1 MHQASISPTQE
12 MHILRNLSHLGH
24 YLYITRGCRGG
35 QQFILTALYREGD
48 MTQKDLLAKTKNA
61 SASLS
66 EMVSKL
72 EAKGLIERTRVDKDR
87 RQTLLSLTKEG
98 RKQAQKAQES
108 IESFE
113 SQALSVLSDEEK
125 TVFCGYLDRLVEHW
139 DTCIKDEKGETTCQK
154 K

>member
-1 MHQASISPTQE
+1 MHQASTSPTQE
-12 MHILRNLSHLGH
+12 MRIIRNLGHLGH

-48 MTQKDLLAKTKNA
+48 MTQKDLLARTKNA

-98 RKQAQKAQES
+98 RKQAQEAQES

-113 SQALSVLSDEEK
+113 AQALSVLSDEEK
-125 TVFCGYLDRLVEHW
+125 NVFCGYLDRLVEHW
-139 DTCIKDEKGETTCQK
+139 DTCIKDQKGETTCQK

>member
-1 MHQASISPTQE
+1 MHQAPTSPTQE
-12 MHILRNLSHLGH
+12 MRIIRNLGHLGH

-35 QQFILTALYREGD
+35 QQFILTALYRDGN
-48 MTQKDLLAKTKNA
+48 MTQKDLLAKTKNT

-72 EAKGLIERTRVDKDR
+72 ETKGLVERTRVDKDL
-87 RQTLLSLTKEG
+87 RQTLLSLTKKG
-98 RKQAQKAQES
+98 RQKAEEAQES
-108 IESFE
+108 IKSFE

-125 TVFCGYLDRLVEHW
+125 VTFCAYLDRLVEHW
-139 DTCIKDEKGETTCQK
+139 NTISREEKGETTCQK

>member
-1 MHQASISPTQE
+1 MHQAPISPTQE

-48 MTQKDLLAKTKNA
+48 MTQKDLLARTKNA

-72 EAKGLIERTRVDKDR
+72 EAKGLIERTRVDTDR

-98 RKQAQKAQES
+98 RKQAQEAQES

-113 SQALSVLSDEEK
+113 ARALSVLSDEEK

-139 DTCIKDEKGETTCQK
+139 DTINRDEKGETACQK

>member
-1 MHQASISPTQE
+1 MHQAPISPTQE

-48 MTQKDLLAKTKNA
+48 MTQKDLLARTKNA

-72 EAKGLIERTRVDKDR
+72 EAKGLIERTRVDTDR

-98 RKQAQKAQES
+98 RKQAQEAQES

-113 SQALSVLSDEEK
+113 AQALSVLSDEEK
-125 TVFCGYLDRLVEHW
+125 NVFCGYLDRLVEHW
-139 DTCIKDEKGETTCQK
+139 DTCSKDEKGETTCQK

>member
-1 MHQASISPTQE
+1 MHQAPTSPTQE
-12 MHILRNLSHLGH
+12 MRIIRNLGHLGH

-35 QQFILTALYREGD
+35 QQFILTALYRDGD

-66 EMVSKL
+66 E
-72 EAKGLIERTRVDKDR
+72 
-87 RQTLLSLTKEG
+87 QTLLSLTKEG
-98 RKQAQKAQES
+98 RQQAQEAQKS

-113 SQALSVLSDEEK
+113 AQALSVLSDEEK

>member
-1 MHQASISPTQE
+1 MHQAPISPTQE

-48 MTQKDLLAKTKNA
+48 MTQKDLLSRTKNA

-72 EAKGLIERTRVDKDR
+72 EAKGLIERTRVDTDR

-98 RKQAQKAQES
+98 RKQAQEAQES

-113 SQALSVLSDEEK
+113 AQALSVLSDEEK
-125 TVFCGYLDRLVEHW
+125 NVFCGYLDRLVEHW
-139 DTCIKDEKGETTCQK
+139 DTCIKDEKGETICQK

>member
-1 MHQASISPTQE
+1 MHQAPISPTQE

-35 QQFILTALYREGD
+35 QQFILTALYRDGD

-72 EAKGLIERTRVDKDR
+72 EAKGLIKRTRVDKDR

-98 RKQAQKAQES
+98 RQQAQEAQKS

-113 SQALSVLSDEEK
+113 AQALSVLSDEEK

>member
-1 MHQASISPTQE
+1 MHQAPFSPTQE

-35 QQFILTALYREGD
+35 QQFILTALYRDGD

-87 RQTLLSLTKEG
+87 RQTLLSLTREG
-98 RKQAQKAQES
+98 RQQAQEAQKS
-108 IESFE
+108 MESFE
-113 SQALSVLSDEEK
+113 AKALSVLSDEEK

>member
-1 MHQASISPTQE
+1 MHQAPISPTQE

-48 MTQKDLLAKTKNA
+48 MTQKDLLAKTKNT

-72 EAKGLIERTRVDKDR
+72 EAKGLVERTRVDKDR

-98 RKQAQKAQES
+98 RKQAKEAQEV
-108 IESFE
+108 IKSFE
-113 SQALSVLSDEEK
+113 AHALSIFSDEEK
-125 TVFCGYLDRLVEHW
+125 VTFCAYLDRLVEHW
-139 DTCIKDEKGETTCQK
+139 DTISRDEKGETTCQK

>member
-1 MHQASISPTQE
+1 MHQAPTSPTQE
-12 MHILRNLSHLGH
+12 MRIIRNLGHLGH

-48 MTQKDLLAKTKNA
+48 MTQKDLLARTKNA

-98 RKQAQKAQES
+98 RKQAQEAQES

-113 SQALSVLSDEEK
+113 AQALSVLSDKEK
-125 TVFCGYLDRLVEHW
+125 NVFCGYLDRLVEHW
-139 DTCIKDEKGETTCQK
+139 DTCIKDQKGETTCQK

>member
-1 MHQASISPTQE
+1 MHQAPTSPTQE
-12 MHILRNLSHLGH
+12 MRIIRNLGHLGH

-35 QQFILTALYREGD
+35 QQFILTALYRDGD
-48 MTQKDLLAKTKNA
+48 MTQKDLLARTKNA

-72 EAKGLIERTRVDKDR
+72 EAKGLIERTRVDTDR

-98 RKQAQKAQES
+98 RKQAQEAQES

-113 SQALSVLSDEEK
+113 ARALSVLSDEEK

-139 DTCIKDEKGETTCQK
+139 DTCFKDEKGETTCQK

>member
-1 MHQASISPTQE
+1 MHQAPTSPTQE
-12 MHILRNLSHLGH
+12 MRIIRNLGHLGH

-35 QQFILTALYREGD
+35 QQFILTALYCDGD

-98 RKQAQKAQES
+98 RQQAQEAQKS

-113 SQALSVLSDEEK
+113 AQALSVLSDEEK

>member
-1 MHQASISPTQE
+1 M
-12 MHILRNLSHLGH
+12 
-24 YLYITRGCRGG
+24 
-35 QQFILTALYREGD
+35 TALYRDGD
-48 MTQKDLLAKTKNA
+48 MTQKDLLTKTKNT

-72 EAKGLIERTRVDKDR
+72 EAKGLVERTRVDKDC

-98 RKQAQKAQES
+98 QKQAKEAQEA

-113 SQALSVLSDEEK
+113 AHALSILSDKEK
-125 TVFCGYLDRLVEHW
+125 VTFCAYLDRLVEHW
-139 DTCIKDEKGETTCQK
+139 DTINRDEKGETACQK

>member
-1 MHQASISPTQE
+1 MHQAPTSPTQE
-12 MHILRNLSHLGH
+12 MRIIRNLGHLGH

-35 QQFILTALYREGD
+35 QQFILTVLYRNGD
-48 MTQKDLLAKTKNA
+48 MTQKDLLAKTTNT

-87 RQTLLSLTKEG
+87 RQTLLSLTQEG
-98 RKQAQKAQES
+98 RKQAQEVQES
-108 IESFE
+108 IGSFE
-113 SQALSVLSDEEK
+113 TQALSILSDKEK
-125 TVFCGYLDRLVEHW
+125 TVLCEYLDRLVEHW
-139 DTCIKDEKGETTCQK
+139 DTFNKDEKGETTCQK

>member
-1 MHQASISPTQE
+1 
-12 MHILRNLSHLGH
+12 
-24 YLYITRGCRGG
+24 
-35 QQFILTALYREGD
+35 
-48 MTQKDLLAKTKNA
+48 MTQKDLLAKTKNT

-72 EAKGLIERTRVDKDR
+72 EAKGLVERTRVDKDR

-98 RKQAQKAQES
+98 RKQAKESQEA

-113 SQALSVLSDEEK
+113 ARALSILSDEEK
-125 TVFCGYLDRLVEHW
+125 VTFCAYLDRLVEHW
-139 DTCIKDEKGETTCQK
+139 DTINRDEKGETSCQK

>member
-1 MHQASISPTQE
+1 MHQASTSPTQE
-12 MHILRNLSHLGH
+12 MRIIRNLGHLGH

-35 QQFILTALYREGD
+35 QQFILTTLYRDGE

-72 EAKGLIERTRVDKDR
+72 ETKGLVERARVDKDR

-98 RKQAQKAQES
+98 RKQAKEAQES
-108 IESFE
+108 IDSFE
-113 SQALSVLSDEEK
+113 THALSILSDEEK
-125 TVFCGYLDRLVEHW
+125 VTFCTYLDRLVEHW
-139 DTCIKDEKGETTCQK
+139 DTINREEKGEAACQK

>member
-1 MHQASISPTQE
+1 MHQAPISPTQE

-48 MTQKDLLAKTKNA
+48 MTQKDLLARTKNA

-72 EAKGLIERTRVDKDR
+72 EAKGLIERTRVDTDR

-98 RKQAQKAQES
+98 RKQAQEAQES

-113 SQALSVLSDEEK
+113 ARALSVLSDQEK

-139 DTCIKDEKGETTCQK
+139 DTINRDEKGETACQK

>member
-1 MHQASISPTQE
+1 MHQASTSPTQE
-12 MHILRNLSHLGH
+12 MRIIRNLGHLGH

-35 QQFILTALYREGD
+35 QQFILTTLYRDGE

-72 EAKGLIERTRVDKDR
+72 EAKGLVERTRVDKDR

-98 RKQAQKAQES
+98 RKQAKEA
-108 IESFE
+108 
-113 SQALSVLSDEEK
+113 
-125 TVFCGYLDRLVEHW
+125 YLDRLVEHW
-139 DTCIKDEKGETTCQK
+139 DTINRDEKGETACQK
-154 K
+154 R

>member
-1 MHQASISPTQE
+1 MHQASTSPTQE
-12 MHILRNLSHLGH
+12 MRIIRNLGHLGH

-35 QQFILTALYREGD
+35 QQFILTALYRDGD
-48 MTQKDLLAKTKNA
+48 LTQKNLLAKTKNT

-72 EAKGLIERTRVDKDR
+72 EAKGLVERTRVDKDR

-98 RKQAQKAQES
+98 RKQAKESQEA

-113 SQALSVLSDEEK
+113 ARALSILSDEEK
-125 TVFCGYLDRLVEHW
+125 VTFCAYLDRLVEHW
-139 DTCIKDEKGETTCQK
+139 DTINRDEKGETACQK

>member
-1 MHQASISPTQE
+1 MHQAPTSPTQE
-12 MHILRNLSHLGH
+12 MRILRNLGHLGH

-35 QQFILTALYREGD
+35 QQFILTALYRDGD
-48 MTQKDLLAKTKNA
+48 MTQKDLLAKTKNT

-66 EMVSKL
+66 EMVRKL
-72 EAKGLIERTRVDKDR
+72 EAKGLVERTRVDKDR

-98 RKQAQKAQES
+98 RKQAQEAQES

-113 SQALSVLSDEEK
+113 AQALSVLSDEEK
-125 TVFCGYLDRLVEHW
+125 IVFCGYLDRLVEHW

>member
-1 MHQASISPTQE
+1 MHKAPTSPSQE
-12 MHILRNLSHLGH
+12 TRIIRNLGRLGH
-24 YLYITRGCRGG
+24 HLYITRGCRSG
-35 QQFILTALYREGD
+35 QQFILTALYRDGD

-87 RQTLLSLTKEG
+87 RQALLSLTEEG
-98 RKQAQKAQES
+98 RKQAQEAQES
-108 IESFE
+108 IDSFE
-113 SQALSVLSDEEK
+113 AQALSILSDEEK
-125 TVFCGYLDRLVEHW
+125 VTFCGYLDRLVEHW
-139 DTCIKDEKGETTCQK
+139 DTINRDEKGETACQK

>member
-1 MHQASISPTQE
+1 MHQAPISPTQE

-48 MTQKDLLAKTKNA
+48 MTQKDLLSRTKNA

-72 EAKGLIERTRVDKDR
+72 EAKGLIERTRVDTDR

-98 RKQAQKAQES
+98 RKQAQEAQES

-113 SQALSVLSDEEK
+113 AQALSVLSDEEK
-125 TVFCGYLDRLVEHW
+125 NVFCGYLDRLVEHW

>member
-1 MHQASISPTQE
+1 MHQASTSPTQE
-12 MHILRNLSHLGH
+12 MRIIRNLGHLGH
-24 YLYITRGCRGG
+24 YLYITRGCHGG

-48 MTQKDLLAKTKNA
+48 MTQKDLLARTKNA

-98 RKQAQKAQES
+98 RKQAQEAQES

-113 SQALSVLSDEEK
+113 AQALSVLSDEEK
-125 TVFCGYLDRLVEHW
+125 NVFCGYLDRLVEHW
-139 DTCIKDEKGETTCQK
+139 DTCIKDQKGETTCQK

>member
-1 MHQASISPTQE
+1 MHQASTSPTQE
-12 MHILRNLSHLGH
+12 MRIIRNLGHLGH

-35 QQFILTALYREGD
+35 QQFILTALYRDGD
-48 MTQKDLLAKTKNA
+48 MTQKDLLARTKNA

-72 EAKGLIERTRVDKDR
+72 EAKGLIERTRVDTDR

-98 RKQAQKAQES
+98 RKQAQEAQES

-113 SQALSVLSDEEK
+113 ARALSVLSDEEK

-139 DTCIKDEKGETTCQK
+139 DTCFKDEKGETTCQK

>member
-1 MHQASISPTQE
+1 MHQAPIPPTQE

-48 MTQKDLLAKTKNA
+48 MTQKDLLAMTKNA

-72 EAKGLIERTRVDKDR
+72 EAKGLVERTRVDKDR
-87 RQTLLSLTKEG
+87 RQTLLSLTKKG
-98 RKQAQKAQES
+98 RQQAEEAQES

-113 SQALSVLSDEEK
+113 SQALSILSDEEK
-125 TVFCGYLDRLVEHW
+125 VTFCAYLDRLVEHW
-139 DTCIKDEKGETTCQK
+139 DTINREEKGETACQK

>member
-1 MHQASISPTQE
+1 MHQAPISPTQE

-48 MTQKDLLAKTKNA
+48 MTQKDLLARTKNA

-72 EAKGLIERTRVDKDR
+72 EAKGLIERTRVDTDR

-98 RKQAQKAQES
+98 RKQAQEAQES

-113 SQALSVLSDEEK
+113 ARALSVLSDEEK

-139 DTCIKDEKGETTCQK
+139 DTCFKDEKGETTCQK

>member
-1 MHQASISPTQE
+1 MHQAPISPTQE

-48 MTQKDLLAKTKNA
+48 MTQKDLLARTKNA

-72 EAKGLIERTRVDKDR
+72 EAKGLVERTRVDKDR

-98 RKQAQKAQES
+98 RKQAQEAQES
-108 IESFE
+108 IASFE
-113 SQALSVLSDEEK
+113 AQALSVLSDEEK
-125 TVFCGYLDRLVEHW
+125 IAFCGYLDRLVEHW

>member
-1 MHQASISPTQE
+1 MHQAPISPTQE

-48 MTQKDLLAKTKNA
+48 MTQKDLLARTKNA

-98 RKQAQKAQES
+98 RKQAQEAQES

-113 SQALSVLSDEEK
+113 AQALSVLSDKEK
-125 TVFCGYLDRLVEHW
+125 NVFCGYLDRLVEHW
-139 DTCIKDEKGETTCQK
+139 DTCIKDQKGETTCQK

>member
-1 MHQASISPTQE
+1 MHQAPISPTQE

-48 MTQKDLLAKTKNA
+48 MTQKDLLARTKNA

-98 RKQAQKAQES
+98 RKQAQEAQES

-113 SQALSVLSDEEK
+113 ARALSVLSDEEK
-125 TVFCGYLDRLVEHW
+125 NVFCGYLDRLVEHW
-139 DTCIKDEKGETTCQK
+139 DTCIKDQKGETTCQK